1 MTFHLMIVDD
11 EPTIRKGLSNFIKW
25 DTLDS
30 IVDATACDGAEAMEL
45 IRLKQPD
52 IVITDIRMPQVD
64 GIALAKFIYEEY
76 PQIKVILLTGYADFQ
91 YAQSAICY
99 AVSDF
104 LLKPTSKDKL
114 FYPQLGVKLCSM
126 AGGGV
131 QKIYMVFLREPSRR
145 DRSGSD
151 LFHLR
156 DGFEI
161 KMNFDRNV
169 SCFIFVNA
177 LMHDDFFD

>member
-64 GIALAKFIYEEY
+64 GIAWLNSYTKN
-76 PQIKVILLTGYADFQ
+76 ILR
-91 YAQSAICY
+91 
-99 AVSDF
+99 
-104 LLKPTSKDKL
+104 SK
-114 FYPQLGVKLCSM
+114 
-126 AGGGV
+126 
-131 QKIYMVFLREPSRR
+131 
-145 DRSGSD
+145 
-151 LFHLR
+151 
-156 DGFEI
+156 
-161 KMNFDRNV
+161 
-169 SCFIFVNA
+169 
-177 LMHDDFFD
+177 

>member
-76 PQIKVILLTGYADFQ
+76 P
-91 YAQSAICY
+91 
-99 AVSDF
+99 
-104 LLKPTSKDKL
+104 
-114 FYPQLGVKLCSM
+114 
-126 AGGGV
+126 
-131 QKIYMVFLREPSRR
+131 
-145 DRSGSD
+145 
-151 LFHLR
+151 
-156 DGFEI
+156 
-161 KMNFDRNV
+161 
-169 SCFIFVNA
+169 
-177 LMHDDFFD
+177 

>member
-104 LLKPTSKDKL
+104 LLKPTSKGKTSPT
-114 FYPQLGVKLCSM
+114 FRSNTWRRSPAPSEPTSSFWS
-126 AGGGV
+126 AV
-131 QKIYMVFLREPSRR
+131 QTIRL
-145 DRSGSD
+145 
-151 LFHLR
+151 
-156 DGFEI
+156 
-161 KMNFDRNV
+161 N
-169 SCFIFVNA
+169 
-177 LMHDDFFD
+177 